1 MLRLVLPLALLAFLA
16 AGCGGSGTPT
26 EPEDV
31 VRAWSN
37 AINEGD
43 DTRAASLFARNAK
56 VVQPGL
62 ELRLRDQQTAKR
74 WNSGL
79 PCAGRIVDTVVEGDE
94 VTATF
99 QLAERPG
106 HRCDAPGVTAYALV
120 QVIDGKIV
128 LWHQVTGPAGE
139 PSEGQTA

>member
-1 MLRLVLPLALLAFLA
+1 MRLIPLLALLALLA

-26 EPEDV
+26 DPEGV
-31 VRAWSN
+31 VREWSTATN
-37 AINEGD
+37 AGD
-43 DTRAASLFARNAK
+43 DEKAASLFAPNAK

-62 ELRLRDQQTAKR
+62 KLRLRDVKTAKR

-139 PSEGQTA
+139 ASPGQQA